1 MENCSCQLPKSSF
14 VLTCPAVWSDAA
26 KNTTLQAA
34 ERAGMGDKSAI
45 QMISEPEAAAV
56 YTLKAIQPNHLQAG
70 DNFVVCDAGGGT
82 VDLIAYKIIS
92 LKPLQVEE
100 SAVGTGGLCGSA
112 FLNYRFEEHCKSR
125 IGVARFEEMKMKKAK
140 SWQMGLKYWEDERY
154 WSPLW
159 ERWMVSDRM
168 QWHLNKGDTL
178 STDTPVSFH
187 YTRNFRPDQSLIVSD
202 DLIACDSD
210 GEPPASYT
218 KDLISV
224 CTLTTDLGA
233 VPKSL
238 YTRLTTT
245 RGVEFL
251 NLDFTLEMVVESAG
265 LAFELKVDGYRRR
278 REMHV
283 RAWKDKIYEM
293 DKATSRPFWK
303 GIP

>member
-1 MENCSCQLPKSSF
+1 
-14 VLTCPAVWSDAA
+14 
-26 KNTTLQAA
+26 
-34 ERAGMGDKSAI
+34 
-45 QMISEPEAAAV
+45 MISPPCFPATTAN
-56 YTLKAIQPNHLQAG
+56 PNQ
-70 DNFVVCDAGGGT
+70 
-82 VDLIAYKIIS
+82 
-92 LKPLQVEE
+92 
-100 SAVGTGGLCGSA
+100 
-112 FLNYRFEEHCKSR
+112 
-125 IGVARFEEMKMKKAK
+125 
-140 SWQMGLKYWEDERY
+140 
-154 WSPLW
+154 
-159 ERWMVSDRM
+159 
-168 QWHLNKGDTL
+168 GDTL

-265 LAFELKVDGYRRR
+265 LAFELKVDGYRYGRV
-278 REMHV
+278 EVEFH
-283 RAWKDKIYEM
+283 
-293 DKATSRPFWK
+293 
-303 GIP
+303 